1 MSIKSQLLIIPIL
14 LLVFVGYLSTY
25 VVKETEQVIITKFGR
40 IVEDVLWTKNPVTEP
55 GLYFKLPFVHEVNR
69 LEKRFLPWDGR
80 PERMLTKEKQYLI
93 IDTYARWRISDPQ
106 KYFLR
111 LRDLRRAGSRLDD
124 ILGAETKNA
133 VANHELIEIFRSEP
147 GVAIDSNQS
156 SGGESED
163 STELDAN
170 MTGRNG
176 IQAEILAKA
185 APKLL
190 DFGIELL
197 DVRFKRINY
206 NENVRQDI
214 FDRMRLERQK
224 IAAEKIG
231 EGRGDAIQ
239 ITGEMKKKLLELESE
254 AYRQVEEIKGEAD
267 ANASRIYA
275 EAYNKSPQAASFY
288 EFTKTLDVYENILNS
303 DTSLILTTDS
313 PLFRL
318 FKALDS
324 SVDLKVGE

>member
-1 MSIKSQLLIIPIL
+1 MSIKSQLLIIPLL

-25 VVKETEQVIITKFGR
+25 VVKETEQVIITKFGE
-40 IVEDVLWTKNPVTEP
+40 IVDEVLWTENPITEP

-69 LEKRFLPWDGR
+69 LEKRFLPWDGS

-93 IDTYARWRISDPQ
+93 IDTYARWRISDPE

-147 GVAIDSNQS
+147 GIAIDSNQS
-156 SGGESED
+156 LAEASEN
-163 STELDAN
+163 STESDAN
-170 MTGRNG
+170 KTGRNG

-190 DFGIELL
+190 KFGIELK

-206 NENVRQDI
+206 NEKVRQDI
-214 FDRMRLERQK
+214 FNRMRLERQK

-231 EGRGDAIQ
+231 KGRGDAIQ
-239 ITGEMKKKLLELESE
+239 ITGEMEKKLLELKSE
-254 AYRQVEEIKGEAD
+254 AYRQVEEVKGQAD
-267 ANASRIYA
+267 ANASRLYA
-275 EAYNKSPQAASFY
+275 EAYNKSPQSVSFY
-288 EFTKTLDVYENILNS
+288 EFTKTLEAYQNILNS
-303 DTSLILTTDS
+303 DVSLILTTDS

-318 FKALDS
+318 FKSFDS
-324 SVDLKVGE
+324 SGAPKVGE